1 MIRQFMDDS
10 SKKGS
15 KEFKVSY
22 IRRAEETAKN
32 KAKEKGMKNRRSE
45 ESNKNKDKE
54 KK

>member
-1 MIRQFMDDS
+1 MIRQFMDDG

-22 IRRAEETAKN
+22 IHRAEDAAKN
-32 KAKEKGMKNRRSE
+32 KGKDKGKKN
-45 ESNKNKDKE
+45 SNKNKG